1 MVLERFLGKLMQ
13 CAGTCKAFF
22 DYAVKVQ
29 PREVG
34 FMVDRGPDSAGPQ
47 QLLDGRQQTVAVLDH
62 GAIELLALWLLR
74 GACLQRL
81 EIKTDGG
88 DRCLQFVRCG
98 IDEGVMLLVA
108 PYFTNQKGCVQHY
121 TADDGQG

>member
-22 DYAVKVQ
+22 DYAVELQ
-29 PREVG
+29 SREVG

-47 QLLDGRQQTVAVLDH
+47 DLLDGRQQTVAVLDH
-62 GAIELLALWLLR
+62 GAIELLALWLLH
-74 GACLQRL
+74 GASLQRL
-81 EIKTDGG
+81 EGKPDGCNRG
-88 DRCLQFVRCG
+88 LQFVRYG

-108 PYFTNQKGCVQHY
+108 PDFTNQEGCVQHN
-121 TADDGQG
+121 TADDGQ